1 LTLQDKART
10 DDDAAVPGGV
20 FAIVSKLLSAIGT
33 IWIFLLMFLIVAD
46 VMGRNFLNRPI
57 TGVAEIAAHSVV
69 AIVFL
74 QISLAVLSDKLTTA
88 DFLVRIIRAR
98 APFVMEV
105 IQILFL
111 AFGAL
116 VFAGITYAAWP
127 EMVNSWRTSEYFGVR
142 GLFTIP
148 TLPFRAI
155 IVIGSVA
162 AVIAYLIL
170 IVGKTLGI
178 ARQGGGR

>member
-1 LTLQDKART
+1 VTLQDEVRA
-10 DDDAAVPGGV
+10 DEDAVPGGV
-20 FAIVSKLLSAIGT
+20 FAIVSKILSAIGT
-33 IWIFLLMFLIVAD
+33 VWIFLLMFLIVAD

-88 DFLVRIIRAR
+88 DFLVRIIEAR
-98 APFVMEV
+98 APFLMDL
-105 IQILFL
+105 IKILFL

-116 VFAGITYAAWP
+116 VFAGIAYAAWP
-127 EMVNSWRTSEYFGVR
+127 EMINSWRTREFFGVR

-155 IVIGSVA
+155 IVVGSVA
-162 AVIAYLIL
+162 AIIAYLIL
-170 IVGKTLGI
+170 IAGKVQGLI
-178 ARQGGGR
+178 RQGGKG